1 MMILLSF
8 AMCRTLVVLRYGH
21 TKAKDPSVACR
32 EFTNAILTEFNGD
45 SGFVS
50 FEWCILVIAINIE
63 LVSCY
68 DSDFGSFHNYFFA
81 SWRDFFFHFCL
92 VFTWSLKYCKEGITA
107 MKISSRFYYRFE
119 KNPFIPSILTVCL
132 VPFFNALTDQPLS
145 DWSLPVVYSILTS
158 FQYAEFLKQKNS
170 ESEGINVFEKQ
181 DRSKRKCAIT

>member
-1 MMILLSF
+1 MGILGLFRLNGAFLLLPSILSL
-8 AMCRTLVVLRYGH
+8 LVVMTVILDHSIIIFLRVGG
-21 TKAKDPSVACR
+21 
-32 EFTNAILTEFNGD
+32 I
-45 SGFVS
+45 
-50 FEWCILVIAINIE
+50 
-63 LVSCY
+63 
-68 DSDFGSFHNYFFA
+68 
-81 SWRDFFFHFCL
+81 FFFHFCL

-145 DWSLPVVYSILTS
+145 DWSLPVVYSILSS

-170 ESEGINVFEKQ
+170 ESDGINVFEKQ